1 MKKSIMIMSLLLGF
15 GVMSYAQS
23 APSAVKSAFEKK
35 FPNAKSVEWKKEN
48 DSEWEAEFKLNGV
61 EYSANFSNDGT
72 WKETEHEIKES
83 ELPNAVKNTLN
94 DQFGDYKVEDVE
106 MIETPGFSGYEIEI
120 EKGKETIE
128 LVIDNSGKV
137 LKKKVETE
145 SEEEE
150 DED

>member
-1 MKKSIMIMSLLLGF
+1 MKKSIMMMSLLLGF
-15 GVMSYAQS
+15 GVMSCAQS
-23 APSAVKSAFEKK
+23 TPSAVMSAFEKK
-35 FPNAKSVEWKKEN
+35 FPNAKSVEWEKEN

-83 ELPNAVKNTLN
+83 ELPSAVKRTLTN
-94 DQFGDYKVEDVE
+94 QFAEYEVEDVE
-106 MIETPGFSGYEIEI
+106 MIETPEFSGYEIEI

-128 LVIDNSGKV
+128 LLIDNSGEV
-137 LKKKVETE
+137 LKKKVEKE
-145 SEEEE
+145 SEEE

>member
-1 MKKSIMIMSLLLGF
+1 MKKSIMMMSLLLGF
-15 GVMSYAQS
+15 GVMSCAQS
-23 APSAVKSAFEKK
+23 TPSAVKSAFEKK
-35 FPNAKSVEWKKEN
+35 FPNAKSVEWEKEN

-83 ELPNAVKNTLN
+83 EIPSAVKRTLTN
-94 DQFGDYKVEDVE
+94 QFAEYEVEDVE
-106 MIETPGFSGYEIEI
+106 MIETPEFSGYEIEI

-128 LVIDNSGKV
+128 LLIDNSGEV
-137 LKKKVETE
+137 LKKKVEKE
-145 SEEEE
+145 SEEE